1 MAPDH
6 VRRSHAPPVGMIP
19 VPGGPHGYD
28 TIDGELV
35 NDNYDEP
42 FDKQEKDIF
51 RHLLCPSDIY
61 TEEGVYW
68 GDLPF
73 WKRLSFNTKV
83 ENKEARRELG
93 VIWQMF
99 KEDPLSPIAWYFRN
113 AVLPGAGMLL
123 EGYVL
128 FSVGNVKSLFQD
140 QWPQCWNYSK
150 WKTSY
155 QKEHPGQ
162 EVPGPVCNKTWLA
175 AVDYLEICGIICGQ
189 IGVGFIGDALG
200 RRWGLIQ
207 DAVIMFVGLV
217 MLTAMWGKDLN
228 GWIICYS
235 WSLFFYSIGVGGE
248 YPMTATSG
256 MERAGTLSRY
266 EQEQDRLHRGRRV
279 VSAFLMQGWGQ
290 FFNQV
295 ILILCI
301 LIFHHGSGLSPF
313 SKVSVQWTFRVS
325 FAIPA
330 VGTLLLVYLR
340 SYKMPNISKA
350 LDKAK
355 KEEHV
360 TGYDI
365 ASFKLIL
372 QHYGFR
378 LFATSIVWFFN
389 DVFFYGNK
397 LFQSDFI
404 SAIIGDGNSEF
415 KVMLGWLYNLINI
428 GVSLAGYYLA
438 SFLVDTRLYGRNWMM
453 QIGFAAMFI
462 LFLVPGFD
470 YCYFEGG
477 DGKSTCKDLY
487 GGKYADGVPKSHTK
501 GFQAMYF
508 LSSFFNQFGPNCVTF
523 LVAAEVYPTQVRA
536 TAHGLSAGIGK
547 LGALMASILYNYIGT
562 TKKFHF
568 IPWWG
573 LAGMVVTFMFMPD
586 TTGLDLREQD
596 RRFKYISEGRESEY
610 HGTAI
615 HWTHLSWYERFR
627 GMHKN
632 YNADA
637 DFKQKVDE
645 MREDWEN
652 RQRQKFNDEADID
665 DHKSQFTPSV
675 NNFFIRTSPMM
686 AAEKHDYNSSSPSDS
701 QNGDLH
707 LPEAAQAEKN

>member
-1 MAPDH
+1 MVADH
-6 VRRSHAPPVGMIP
+6 QRHTHGPPAGMIP
-19 VPGGPHGYD
+19 VPGGPQGYD
-28 TIDGELV
+28 TIDGEVV
-35 NDNYDEP
+35 NENYDQA
-42 FDKQEKDIF
+42 FDKDEKEIF
-51 RHLLCPSDIY
+51 KHLLQPDDIY
-61 TEEGVYW
+61 TADGRYW
-68 GDLPF
+68 ADLPF
-73 WKRLSFNTKV
+73 WERFRFNSKV
-83 ENKEARRELG
+83 ENEEARRELG

-99 KEDPLSPIAWYFRN
+99 KEDPLSPIAWYLRN
-113 AVLPGAGMLL
+113 CVVPGAGLLL

-140 QWPQCWNYSK
+140 VWPQCWNYSSWEK
-150 WKTSY
+150 SY
-155 QKEHPGQ
+155 AKAHPN
-162 EVPGPVCNKTWLA
+162 ESVPGPICNKTWLA

-189 IGVGFIGDALG
+189 IGVGFIGDSLG

-256 MERAGTLSRY
+256 MERAVLSQY
-266 EQEQDRLHRGRRV
+266 ELKQDRLHRGRRV

-301 LIFHHGSGLSPF
+301 LIFHHGSGLAPF

-330 VGTLLLVYLR
+330 IGTLLLVYLR
-340 SYKMPNISKA
+340 AYKMPNISKA
-350 LDKAK
+350 LDRAK

-360 TGYDI
+360 TGYDV
-365 ASFKLIL
+365 ASLKLAIN
-372 QHYGFR
+372 HYGFR
-378 LFATSIVWFFN
+378 LVATASVWFFN

-404 SAIIGDGNSEF
+404 SAIMGSDDKNF

-438 SFLVDTRLYGRNWMM
+438 SFLIDTRLYGRNIMM
-453 QIGFAAMFI
+453 QVGFAAMFI

-470 YCYFEGG
+470 YCYFDGG
-477 DGKSTCKDLY
+477 KGCENY
-487 GGKYADGVPKSHTK
+487 EGGKYADGVPKSHTH

-523 LVAAEVYPTQVRA
+523 LTAAEVYPTHIRA

-547 LGALMASILYNYIGT
+547 LGALMASILYNYIDSR
-562 TKKFHF
+562 KKFHF

-573 LAGMVVTFMFMPD
+573 LAGMISTFLWMPD

-596 RRFKYISEGRESEY
+596 RRFKYIREGRGHEY
-610 HGTAI
+610 HGIAI
-615 HWTHLSWYERFR
+615 HWTHLSWWERFR
-627 GMHKN
+627 GVHKN
-632 YNADA
+632 YNAEA

-645 MREDWEN
+645 MRHEWEDHM
-652 RQRQKFNDEADID
+652 RQKFKNED
-665 DHKSQFTPSV
+665 DLTDMKSQFTPSV

-686 AAEKHDYNSSSPSDS
+686 AAEKHDSVSGSSPSDS
-701 QNGDLH
+701 QNGELH
-707 LPEAAQAEKN
+707 LPEAAQNEKN